1 LQEAGTTTTGPRSQ
15 FATTLVHLTTAAEEE
30 VCGVANMTTDKHV
43 QFQVHLLDAPTE
55 ATTKWCANMDLVA
68 NQLE

>member
-15 FATTLVHLTTAAEEE
+15 FATKLVHLTTAAEEE
-30 VCGVANMTTDKHV
+30 VCGVANMTTDKRV

-55 ATTKWCANMDLVA
+55 ATTQWCANMDLVA